1 VADQHR
7 IEEFS
12 GRRKVAARGV
22 WVKSQL
28 MARDHDIVLFG
39 ATGFVGELT
48 AAYLAEQ
55 APAGTRIALA
65 GRSAEKLEALR
76 QTLERPAWG
85 VLVADIA
92 DEHAIKALAEAG
104 RVVISTVGPY
114 LKYGE
119 PLVAACAAAG
129 SDYVDLTG
137 ESEFVDLM
145 YLRYHAVARD
155 SGARIVHSC
164 GFDSIPYDLGA
175 LFTVSQLPDDVPI
188 ALRGFGAATGSISGG
203 TFHSAVGQMGRMKES
218 GRVARQRRSVERN
231 AEDGRLA
238 DGRNVRGIPGRPHN
252 EALVGG
258 WVVPVPT
265 VDPQHVLR
273 TARLNSAY
281 GPDFS
286 YSHFIV
292 TKRLRTTVGFGAGVG
307 VVATLAQLQLTRN
320 LLLRLKAPGSGP
332 SAERRAKSF
341 FRVRM
346 VADYG
351 SSSPRTRLITEVR
364 GGDPGYGET
373 AKMLGESALALAFD
387 NDLPQ
392 RGGGHWTPALAL
404 GQPLIDRLVRAGI
417 EFRVVD
423 PKA

>member
-1 VADQHR
+1 MQ
-7 IEEFS
+7 
-12 GRRKVAARGV
+12 
-22 WVKSQL
+22 
-28 MARDHDIVLFG
+28 RDYDIILFG

-48 AAYLAEQ
+48 AEYLAQQ
-55 APAGTRIALA
+55 APVEARIALA
-65 GRSAEKLEALR
+65 GRSAAKLEALR

-85 VLVADIA
+85 VIVADVS
-92 DEHAIKALAEAG
+92 DEAAVRVLAEAG

-129 SDYVDLTG
+129 TDYVDLTG

-145 YLRYHAVARD
+145 YLRYHAIARE

-188 ALRGFGAATGSISGG
+188 ALRGFGGAAGAISGG
-203 TFHSAVGQMGRMKES
+203 TFHSAVGQMGRLKES
-218 GRVARQRRSVERN
+218 GRVARQRRSAERN
-231 AEDGRLA
+231 AEDGRVA
-238 DGRNVRGIPGRPHN
+238 DGRHVTGLPGKPHN
-252 EALVGG
+252 EPLVGG

-273 TARLNSAY
+273 SARLNPAY

-292 TKRLRTTVGFGAGVG
+292 TKKLRTTVGLAAGVG
-307 VVATLAQLQLTRN
+307 AVITLAQLEPTRK

-332 SAERRAKSF
+332 SAERRAKSY

-351 SSSPRTRLITEVR
+351 STSPRARLTTEIR

-387 NDLPQ
+387 DDLPQ
-392 RGGGHWTPALAL
+392 RGGGQWTPALAL
-404 GQPLIDRLVRAGI
+404 GQPLIDRLIRAGI
-417 EFRVVD
+417 EFKVVE
-423 PKA
+423 PSA

>member
-1 VADQHR
+1 
-7 IEEFS
+7 
-12 GRRKVAARGV
+12 
-22 WVKSQL
+22 
-28 MARDHDIVLFG
+28 MTRDYDIVLFG

-48 AAYLAEQ
+48 AEYLAQQ
-55 APAGTRIALA
+55 APEGARIALA
-65 GRSAEKLEALR
+65 GRSAQRLETLR
-76 QTLERPAWG
+76 QTLQRPDWG
-85 VLVADIA
+85 VLVADVSAEESIR
-92 DEHAIKALAEAG
+92 ALAEAG

-114 LKYGE
+114 LNYGE

-145 YLRYHAVARD
+145 YLRYHAVAKE
-155 SGARIVHSC
+155 SGARLVHSC

-175 LFTVSQLPDDVPI
+175 LFTVSQLPEGVPV
-188 ALRGFGAATGSISGG
+188 ALRGFGGASGSISGG
-203 TFHSAVGQMGRMKES
+203 TFHSAVGQMGRLKES

-231 AEDGRLA
+231 ADDGRLA
-238 DGRNVRGIPGRPHN
+238 EGRNVRGLPGRPHN
-252 EALVGG
+252 EPLVRG

-273 TARLNSAY
+273 SARLDPRY

-292 TKRLRTTVGFGAGVG
+292 TKRLRSTLALGAGVG
-307 VVATLAQLQLTRN
+307 VVATLAQLKTTRS
-320 LLLRLKAPGSGP
+320 LLLRFKAPGSGP

-351 SSSPRTRLITEVR
+351 SNSPRDRLITEIR

-373 AKMLGESALALAFD
+373 AKMLAESAFALAFD
-387 NDLPQ
+387 DNLPQ
-392 RGGGHWTPALAL
+392 RGGGQWTPALAL
-404 GQPLIDRLVRAGI
+404 GQPMIDRLIKAGI
-417 EFRVVD
+417 EFKVVD
-423 PKA
+423 DGPE

>member
-1 VADQHR
+1 
-7 IEEFS
+7 
-12 GRRKVAARGV
+12 
-22 WVKSQL
+22 
-28 MARDHDIVLFG
+28 MTRDYDIVLFG

-48 AAYLAEQ
+48 AEYLAQQ
-55 APAGTRIALA
+55 APEGARIALA
-65 GRSAEKLEALR
+65 GRSAQRLETLR
-76 QTLERPAWG
+76 QTLQRPDWG
-85 VLVADIA
+85 VLVADVSAEESIR
-92 DEHAIKALAEAG
+92 ALAEAG

-114 LKYGE
+114 LNYGE

-145 YLRYHAVARD
+145 YLRYHAVAKE
-155 SGARIVHSC
+155 SGARLVHSC

-175 LFTVSQLPDDVPI
+175 LFTVSQLPEGVPV
-188 ALRGFGAATGSISGG
+188 ALRGFGGASGSISGG
-203 TFHSAVGQMGRMKES
+203 TFHSAVGQMGRLKES

-231 AEDGRLA
+231 ADDGRLA
-238 DGRNVRGIPGRPHN
+238 EGRNVRGLPGRPHN
-252 EALVGG
+252 EPLVRG

-273 TARLNSAY
+273 SARLDPRY

-292 TKRLRTTVGFGAGVG
+292 TKRLRSTLALGAGVG
-307 VVATLAQLQLTRN
+307 VVATLAQLKTTRS
-320 LLLRLKAPGSGP
+320 LLLRFKAPGSGP

-351 SSSPRTRLITEVR
+351 SNSPRDRLITEIR

-373 AKMLGESALALAFD
+373 AKMLAESAFALAFD
-387 NDLPQ
+387 DNLPQ
-392 RGGGHWTPALAL
+392 RGGGQWTPALAL
-404 GQPLIDRLVRAGI
+404 GQPLIDRLIKAGI
-417 EFRVVD
+417 EFKVVD
-423 PKA
+423 DGPE

>member
-1 VADQHR
+1 
-7 IEEFS
+7 
-12 GRRKVAARGV
+12 
-22 WVKSQL
+22 
-28 MARDHDIVLFG
+28 MTRDYDIVLFG

-48 AAYLAEQ
+48 AEYLAQHSPEG
-55 APAGTRIALA
+55 ARIALA
-65 GRSAEKLEALR
+65 GRSAQRLETLR
-76 QTLERPAWG
+76 EGLQRPDWG
-85 VLVADIA
+85 VLVADVSAEESIR
-92 DEHAIKALAEAG
+92 ALAEAG
-104 RVVISTVGPY
+104 RVVVSTVGPY

-145 YLRYHAVARD
+145 YLRYHAVAKQ
-155 SGARIVHSC
+155 SGARLVHSC

-175 LFTVSQLPDDVPI
+175 LFTVLQLPEDVPVT
-188 ALRGFGAATGSISGG
+188 LRGFGGASGSISGG
-203 TFHSAVGQMGRMKES
+203 TFHSAVGQMGRLKES

-231 AEDGRLA
+231 ADDGRLA
-238 DGRNVRGIPGRPHN
+238 EGRNVRGIPGRPHN
-252 EALVGG
+252 EPLVRG

-273 TARLNSAY
+273 SARLDPRY

-292 TKRLRTTVGFGAGVG
+292 TKRLRSTVALGAGVG
-307 VVATLAQLQLTRN
+307 VVATLAQLQTTRN

-351 SSSPRTRLITEVR
+351 SNNAPERLITEIR

-373 AKMLGESALALAFD
+373 AKMLAESALALAFD
-387 NDLPQ
+387 DNLPQ
-392 RGGGHWTPALAL
+392 RGGGQWTPALAL
-404 GQPLIDRLVRAGI
+404 GQPLIDRLVKAGI
-417 EFRVVD
+417 EFNVVD
-423 PKA
+423 DGAK